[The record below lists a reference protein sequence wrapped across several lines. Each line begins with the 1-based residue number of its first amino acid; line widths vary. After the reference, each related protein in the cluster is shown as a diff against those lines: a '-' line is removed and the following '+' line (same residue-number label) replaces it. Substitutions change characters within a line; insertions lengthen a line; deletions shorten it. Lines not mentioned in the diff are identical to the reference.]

1 MGTCRLAALMTD
13 TSSVQVRGQ
22 LTVADLYRFSVY
34 ALVSRFWFFL
44 GIIVSV
50 VLIMTTELWTGRA
63 SWEWTTQTVA
73 SSVFFLV
80 LMPYIFFVAPYFSA
94 KKQLE
99 KNPHLS
105 GPTTV
110 TFSDVGLHM
119 IGPHSESRL
128 DWSGIVKVRETST
141 LFLIYPQQAL
151 TQIMPKRYFAS
162 VDDESRVREML
173 RSHVKDAKLKKA

>member
-1 MGTCRLAALMTD
+1 MTD

-94 KKQLE
+94 KKQLRT
-99 KNPHLS
+99 NPHLG

-110 TFSDVGLHM
+110 TISNTGLDT
-119 IGPHSESRL
+119 IGPHSEAHL
-128 DWSGIVKVRETST
+128 DWAGVVKARETKT
-141 LFLIYPQQAL
+141 LFLIYPQRAV
-151 TQIMPKRYFAS
+151 TQVLPKRLFLSAE
-162 VDDESRVREML
+162 DESRVREIL